1 MANLDQ
7 CLYIFIASC
16 IFSSPVLHAKPIY
29 ASCNTQ
35 QTIQLIQKFKL
46 LSDLTLKHEE
56 IENRFD
62 CIQLNDSQILI
73 ATANMIEMNQG
84 NYQINLDLIDM
95 NKQKLLMR
103 YQHPQFFSEAN
114 GRFSSIKFDRAPY
127 SNLAE
132 QHVIGLKTHLYSIG
146 EHSYNLDKFNLFR
159 IIYSSPTAK
168 NNKVQSVLRN
178 INTQIQSNWRPMYG
192 CDESTNDDIKS
203 IFILRNTQNNQLQDI
218 LLKQTKKSV
227 DTDEECKTTK
237 VNKTQQQLLKFNGQS
252 YQIDRTQLLYS
263 DDLKDE

>member
-7 CLYIFIASC
+7 YLYIFIASC
-16 IFSSPVLHAKPIY
+16 IFSSPILHAKHIY
-29 ASCNTQ
+29 ISCDAQ
-35 QTIQLIQKFKL
+35 QTTQLIQKFKL
-46 LSDLTLKHEE
+46 LSELTLKHEE
-56 IENRFD
+56 IENRSD
-62 CIQLNDSQILI
+62 CIQLNDSQVLI
-73 ATANMIEMNQG
+73 AIANMIEMNQD

-103 YQHPQFFSEAN
+103 YQHPQFVSGAN
-114 GRFSSIKFDRAPY
+114 GRFSSIKFDRVPY

-168 NNKVQSVLRN
+168 NNKVQWILRN

-203 IFILRNTQNNQLQDI
+203 IFVLQKSQNHQLQNI
-218 LLKQTKKSV
+218 LLKQSKKSV
-227 DTDEECKTTK
+227 DTDEECKTIR
-237 VNKTQQQLLKFNGQS
+237 VNKTQQQLLKFNSES